1 VAAFCDKNIGGLD
14 IPVNDPLPVGCVE
27 CIGNLDRQRENRL
40 DFHRTPSD
48 PVLQSHAVQKLH
60 HDKRHVVFLPNLMN
74 GADIGMVQSRSSLSL
89 ALKSR
94 QSLRVFGDFI
104 WEELEG
110 DKPVQV

>member
-1 VAAFCDKNIGGLD
+1 MAAFRDKIIGGLD
-14 IPVNDPLPVGCVE
+14 IPVN
-27 CIGNLDRQRENRL
+27 LDRQGENRL

-60 HDKRHVVFLPNLMN
+60 HDKRQVVLLPNLMN

-89 ALKSR
+89 ALKSG
-94 QSLRVFGDFI
+94 QGLRVFGDFI
-104 WEELEG
+104 WQELEG